1 MPNRPFSFLSSLGF
15 KIRQFLYDRELI
27 ALYYKAK
34 VFSCQVQLFVGG
46 GKIGCADFPEAYFTV
61 PAKSFLARVLNL
73 LVNATLSQ
81 AEIRPFTTFPTPLH
95 SFYTSSWHTGVK

>member
-46 GKIGCADFPEAYFTV
+46 GKIGAADFPEAYFTV
-61 PAKSFLARVLNL
+61 PAKSFGRVSNELGG
-73 LVNATLSQ
+73 
-81 AEIRPFTTFPTPLH
+81 
-95 SFYTSSWHTGVK
+95 WGVRAAKPP